1 MKKKVIFTLLM
12 LFGLVGTAYA
22 QSSVAYPVYQTAM
35 ERGNVCQDVVVERG
49 PNVAG
54 TVIGAVVGYAIGREL
69 DRGTGGYSYYGHNRG
84 RYYRDP
90 YYGGYYR
97 DNYRHG
103 HYRHSDSRVGRVGG
117 TVVGG
122 VIGSQVGRGGRSVQR
137 VCEPT
142 NDYHQVLIGH
152 TVVTT
157 MPNGTTREQFIPIR

>member
-1 MKKKVIFTLLM
+1 MKKKIIFTLL
-12 LFGLVGTAYA
+12 LLCGLAGTAYG
-22 QSSVAYPVYQTAM
+22 QSSVAYPVYQTVM
-35 ERGNVCQDVVVERG
+35 ERGSVCHDIVTERG

-69 DRGTGGYSYYGHNRG
+69 DRGSGGYSYHAHNRG

-97 DNYRHG
+97 DSYRHG
-103 HYRHSDSRVGRVGG
+103 HYRHRDSRVGRVGG

-142 NDYHQVLIGH
+142 NDYRQVLIGH
-152 TVVTT
+152 NVVTT
-157 MPNGTTREQFIPIR
+157 MPNGRTREHFVPVN